1 MIFLFCAIILV
12 FAIIINIIINNKKIK
27 EIKKEIDFSLQVSNE
42 IEFIFYKYLELTKKD
57 FEIFNKYKN
66 KKGNF

>member
-1 MIFLFCAIILV
+1 MFCAIILV